1 MPESRARGDDWVV
14 SGLLLVAIGVAAAG
28 LGRVLADV
36 SWWFT
41 MMLVAGVILA
51 AAAAVRSF
59 VSRRLWS
66 AVVAILAGTGIL
78 TLMFA
83 SESALLGVLP
93 TFDTLDLFRA
103 LESAGNQSIAVQ
115 DLPADADRGILFLLC
130 LGVAIIAVAMDIAT
144 FTLRAPALAGVPL
157 LALLIV
163 PSLVDPDLHD
173 AFVFVLVAVV
183 YLAILLV
190 RSRPGDRRTA
200 ITIASAAVVAAL
212 VVPLALPGVQ
222 RAASASGAA
231 GSISAGIN
239 PIITLGNDLR
249 RGDPAL
255 ALTYTTTEP
264 GGVYLR
270 LTALDDF
277 SGSSWEPTATEVIPG
292 NDVSAIGPA
301 PGVGATVATTEVT
314 TNIAVQNILS
324 RWLPAP
330 YAPSS
335 VTGLVGEW
343 SWEPDALGIRSLR
356 SSARGQQYQVIS
368 SQIAPS
374 VDQLVAT
381 GTTVEAGFERYLAL
395 PDELGPVV
403 ARTAAEVVGD
413 ASTNYDKALALQ
425 DFFRGGDFT
434 YSEEAP
440 VENGYDGT
448 GADVLAE
455 FLDARAGYC
464 VHFASAMATMART
477 QGIPSRVA
485 VGFTP
490 GTVAGRDVGGDR
502 NPGGTAGGNP
512 SGTDETADGGAD
524 GDADDTN
531 ATETNTAALNTA
543 APSTAAPNTDETTAT
558 PDTTDT
564 VYEVTTY
571 DLHAW
576 PELYFAGIGWVRFEP
591 TPGRGQ
597 VPAFAPLAVD
607 DPATPDVDE
616 SVPPPAATAAPTA
629 APSLP
634 PEDAVVPDASPTAD
648 AARTTSSPP
657 YGALMILGLLLVL
670 AIPFGVRSLL
680 RDRRLKLVRDGSSA
694 AAWDEVRDTADDLG
708 LRTADS
714 RTPRQLVDDLAPHLD
729 GGGHAAL
736 DRLRRAVEAEAF
748 AGGAGS
754 PRPDDVRTVIRSL
767 RRQAGVRASFIA
779 AIAPRTLVAA
789 WLPVASRV
797 D

>member
-1 MPESRARGDDWVV
+1 MPESRARIDDWVV

-28 LGRVLADV
+28 LGRVLTDV

-41 MMLVAGVILA
+41 MMLVAWVILA

-59 VSRRLWS
+59 VSRRLWP
-66 AVVAILAGTGIL
+66 AVAAVLAGTGVL
-78 TLMFA
+78 TVMFA

-93 TFDTLDLFRA
+93 TVDTLEMFRA
-103 LESAGNQSIAVQ
+103 LERAGTQSIAVQ
-115 DLPADADRGILFLLC
+115 NLPADADRGILFLLC
-130 LGVAIIAVAMDIAT
+130 LGVAIIAAALDTAT

-157 LALLIV
+157 LALVIV

-200 ITIASAAVVAAL
+200 VAIASAAVIAAV

-222 RAASASGAA
+222 RSASAAGAA
-231 GSISAGIN
+231 GAISAGIN

-277 SGSSWEPTATEVIPG
+277 SGSSWEPTTTEVIPG
-292 NDVSAIGPA
+292 NDVAAIGPA
-301 PGVGATVATTEVT
+301 PGQGAAVPTTEVT
-314 TNIAVQNILS
+314 TDIAVQNILS
-324 RWLPAP
+324 RWLPVP

-356 SSARGQQYQVIS
+356 SSARGQQYQVVS

-395 PDELGPVV
+395 PDELGSVV

-413 ASTNYDKALALQ
+413 APSNYDKALALQ

-434 YSEEAP
+434 YSEDAP

-490 GTVAGRDVGGDR
+490 GAVAGRDVGGDG
-502 NPGGTAGGNP
+502 NPGGDGDGDP
-512 SGTDETADGGAD
+512 DQSADGESGGSADGNAD
-524 GDADDTN
+524 GDADGN
-531 ATETNTAALNTA
+531 ADGTTDGTTAATA
-543 APSTAAPNTDETTAT
+543 
-558 PDTTDT
+558 T
-564 VYEVTTY
+564 VYEVSTY

-597 VPAFAPLAVD
+597 VPAFAPLSVD

-616 SVPPPAATAAPTA
+616 SVPPPAATAVPTT
-629 APSLP
+629 APSAP
-634 PEDAVVPDASPTAD
+634 PEDAAVPDASPTAD
-648 AARTTSSPP
+648 AGSTVSPPP
-657 YGALMILGLLLVL
+657 YGALVIAGLLLVL
-670 AIPFGVRSLL
+670 AIPFGVRSLK
-680 RDRRLKLVRDGSSA
+680 RDRRLGLVRDGSAA

-714 RTPRQLVDDLAPHLD
+714 RTPRQLVEDLAPHLD
-729 GGGHAAL
+729 DGGNAAL
-736 DRLRRAVEAEAF
+736 DRLRHAVEAEAF

-754 PRPDDVRTVIRSL
+754 PRPDDVRAVIRSL
-767 RRQAGVRASFIA
+767 RRRAGVRASVMA
-779 AIAPRTLVAA
+779 AVAPRTLVAA

>member
-1 MPESRARGDDWVV
+1 MV
-14 SGLLLVAIGVAAAG
+14 SGLLVVAIGVAAAG
-28 LGRVLADV
+28 LGRVLVDV
-36 SWWFT
+36 SWWFA

-51 AAAAVRSF
+51 TAAAVRSF

-66 AVVAILAGTGIL
+66 AVAAVLAGTGIL

-93 TFDTLDLFRA
+93 TVDTLDLFRA
-103 LESAGNQSIAVQ
+103 LERAGNQSIAVQ
-115 DLPADADRGILFLLC
+115 ALPADADRGILFLLC
-130 LGVAIIAVAMDIAT
+130 LGVAIIATAMDIVT

-173 AFVFVLVAVV
+173 AFVFALVAVV

-190 RSRPGDRRTA
+190 RSRPGDKRTA
-200 ITIASAAVVAAL
+200 ITIASVAVAAAL
-212 VVPLALPGVQ
+212 VVPLALPGVPQ
-222 RAASASGAA
+222 AASASGAA

-292 NDVSAIGPA
+292 NDVTAIGPA

-314 TNIAVQNILS
+314 TDIAVQNILS

-368 SQIAPS
+368 TQIAPS

-381 GTTVEAGFERYLAL
+381 GTTVDAGFERYLAL
-395 PDELGPVV
+395 PDELDPVV

-434 YSEEAP
+434 YSEDAP

-490 GTVAGRDVGGDR
+490 GAVAGRDVGGDGTADGS
-502 NPGGTAGGNP
+502 PGGTADGN
-512 SGTDETADGGAD
+512 SDETADGGA
-524 GDADDTN
+524 GGGTDDTD
-531 ATETNTAALNTA
+531 AGDTADTA
-543 APSTAAPNTDETTAT
+543 
-558 PDTTDT
+558 DT

-616 SVPPPAATAAPTA
+616 SVPPPAATTAPTV

-648 AARTTSSPP
+648 AASTTSVPP
-657 YGALMILGLLLVL
+657 YGALVIVGLLVVL
-670 AIPFGVRSLL
+670 AIPFGVRSLR

-694 AAWDEVRDTADDLG
+694 AAWDEVRDAADDLG

-729 GGGHAAL
+729 GSGHAAL

-767 RRQAGVRASFIA
+767 RRQAGVRASVIA